1 MSTTSDSLMK
11 GLPRSVR
18 ASLQIGLA
26 VLGTLLVLGSLVW
39 FALVFT
45 AMSPSESGFAE
56 GLAIVVFGLYVL
68 VGFVVLAAGLWIPQR
83 EDDGIQFSPRQR
95 TLLAYG
101 AVAPVVSVLGIP
113 IGATIAPPLTE
124 PVLSILVAGLVA
136 LVLSGPLA
144 TLLAVGLKFRSRIDR

>member
-1 MSTTSDSLMK
+1 MNTTSGSLMK
-11 GLPRSVR
+11 SLPRSGR

-26 VLGTLLVLGSLVW
+26 VLGTLLILGSLVW

-83 EDDGIQFSPRQR
+83 DDDGIQFSPRQR
-95 TLLAYG
+95 RLLAYG
-101 AVAPVVSVLGIP
+101 AVAPVASVVVVP
-113 IGATIAPPLTE
+113 IGATISPPLTE
-124 PVLSILVAGLVA
+124 PVLSILVACLVA

-144 TLLAVGLKFRSRIDR
+144 TLLAVGLKLRSRIRR